1 MHENHKT
8 IIQISK
14 LLFLYFK
21 ALNPTKRRNEI
32 SLLVPLFHR
41 HIYIS
46 YITCFVFV
54 KLPRLLTKSRL
65 VICRVIPSR
74 NNLRYLKPLP
84 WLRQRPLSAAVYLPS
99 LSLSEHFMY
108 TAANLIL
115 FSLLYF
121 NLWGFV
127 VFTET
132 MRNVFFDFWSLV
144 LVLFQH

>member
-1 MHENHKT
+1 MKSRF
-8 IIQISK
+8 Q
-14 LLFLYFK
+14 FLCFIV
-21 ALNPTKRRNEI
+21 T
-32 SLLVPLFHR
+32 
-41 HIYIS
+41 YIS

-99 LSLSEHFMY
+99 LSEHFMY

-132 MRNVFFDFWSLV
+132 MRNVFFDFWSLGV
-144 LVLFQH
+144 RAISTLKSHSKLFLQIVTKPIIITIDTNYFLVKL